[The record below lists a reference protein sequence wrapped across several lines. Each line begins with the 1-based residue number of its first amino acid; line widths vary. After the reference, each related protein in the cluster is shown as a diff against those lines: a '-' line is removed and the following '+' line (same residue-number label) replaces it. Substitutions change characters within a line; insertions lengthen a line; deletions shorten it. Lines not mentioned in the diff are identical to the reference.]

1 MKMNVNAQDGALKN
15 PVSEKPASGGLEN
28 RHEQGLVHKVRAVGE
43 ISTTSMEAFLTA
55 YEAIEAGTS
64 RVSAHESCR
73 PSWRST
79 ALALAG
85 VLIVTQGILLW
96 RAQSAS
102 EHSLALLES
111 LERAHAATMLQTLDR
126 LGGHGLLQQDN
137 PATVLVNR
145 KQPHKFLLSG
155 ITPSVDQMYRGDC
168 WLFSLTGIVE
178 DSYRRYG
185 VKRGWLE
192 PDSYVQLSRQA
203 MGIAVMDFCH
213 RTPSFMCPAE
223 SDSEG
228 NIWWGNTTEGADE
241 RMLFFF
247 EALGQYGALPAS
259 VCPYSK
265 NKLNEKQCESLD
277 EKRRTNPLQFNVTR
291 ADSFYESLDIKDALL
306 EKQQPLTLGIT
317 MAWNKVDL
325 PCTNW
330 TAKYYPGCVQKVER
344 ALCSACKCSPRR
356 LLSPQVC
363 PECRMGYLPAV
374 STHARVPERQML
386 CL

>member
-1 MKMNVNAQDGALKN
+1 
-15 PVSEKPASGGLEN
+15 
-28 RHEQGLVHKVRAVGE
+28 
-43 ISTTSMEAFLTA
+43 MEAFLTA

-64 RVSAHESCR
+64 RVGAHESCR

-145 KQPHKFLLSG
+145 KLGAGRPHKFLLTG

-192 PDSYVQLSRQA
+192 PDTYVQLSRQA
-203 MGIAVMDFCH
+203 MGIAVMDFC
-213 RTPSFMCPAE
+213 RQSPSFMCPAE

-265 NKLNEKQCESLD
+265 NKLNENKCEGLD
-277 EKRRTNPLQFNVTR
+277 EKRRTNPLHFNVTR

-344 ALCSACKCSPRR
+344 ALCSACKCPPRR
-356 LLSPQVC
+356 FLSPQVC

-374 STHARVPERQML
+374 SAHARVPVRQVL
-386 CL
+386 CLGDAPDGHDAGRVVL

>member
-1 MKMNVNAQDGALKN
+1 
-15 PVSEKPASGGLEN
+15 
-28 RHEQGLVHKVRAVGE
+28 
-43 ISTTSMEAFLTA
+43 MEAFLTA

-64 RVSAHESCR
+64 RVGAHESCR

-79 ALALAG
+79 ALAMAG

-126 LGGHGLLQQDN
+126 SGGHGLLQQDN
-137 PATVLVNR
+137 PATVLVN
-145 KQPHKFLLSG
+145 KKKPHKFLLSG

-192 PDSYVQLSRQA
+192 PDNYVQLSRQA
-203 MGIAVMDFCH
+203 MGIAVMDFCR

-265 NKLNEKQCESLD
+265 NKLNEKQCEGLD

-344 ALCSACKCSPRR
+344 ALCSASKCSPRR
-356 LLSPQVC
+356 FLSPQVC
-363 PECRMGYLPAV
+363 PECRMEYLPAV
-374 STHARVPERQML
+374 STHARVPERQVL
-386 CL
+386 CLGDSPNGHHARRVVLQEPRRQGRAWGTCDQHRRVHRHIHG